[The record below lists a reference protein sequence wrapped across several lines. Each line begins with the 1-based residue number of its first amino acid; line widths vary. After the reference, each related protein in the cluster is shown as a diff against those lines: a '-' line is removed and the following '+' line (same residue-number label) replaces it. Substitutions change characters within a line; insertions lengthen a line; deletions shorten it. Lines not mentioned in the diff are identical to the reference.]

1 MSDKQ
6 IDSGRQ
12 KIVASPNL
20 FEYEKY
26 YHESNERLK
35 FEMCL
40 NYIAQKL
47 TEGGIS
53 VMVGAG
59 FSLNANEGKQQKKE
73 ACYQNWAALL
83 INAYKELYPKCDE
96 ENIEKEILQKGETVV
111 AQEYV
116 KAKGGMREALDIYIE
131 NQFSRIDKNTDNL
144 SLHQRLLELGWVDVM
159 TTNWDDL
166 LERNTAGNGYYPVQ
180 RAKDLRCR
188 KDHRIVKLNGSIRTK
203 EQVDKNE
210 YSFDDCD
217 SCLYIATQSDFD
229 NYKTEHASFFNFM
242 QTKILELPFCLM
254 GFSGRD
260 PNFLYWI
267 KELKRTMT
275 KGGNTEYPNPIF
287 LFDVCPFDP
296 KPSDSEYERA
306 LNQFYR
312 NNNIIRLKVRDYY
325 GLLNAD
331 HELPDSHGK
340 NNNHKELTYFSL
352 NEFIFEEIAR
362 LKNTKLLTD
371 NSDQKYFRIIRE
383 IDFSNGK
390 LSLSDMEKYNSIELF
405 SYYNLVIPRF
415 LISKVQKMADDI
427 ENWTEVHYIFLY
439 RWLLS
444 NYYSLT
450 DLYSVETVEKIV
462 LKFREKDLIKTDAF
476 VFSELILKYYRET
489 ERQKE
494 FDLFCENEG
503 KSANLEEIVFY
514 QKALNCIDRLSYT
527 ELKTLLMQWHPE
539 KREKPNALFILR
551 KMTLLNLFESLRY
564 QNREQKEEIRAL
576 AEAAEKACD
585 KETPQLKHFV
595 AANINYYKKTLNGG
609 LSNPGYR
616 ISETISPDEKIKN
629 PADFLDAF
637 RNHPPESLSFN
648 ESVRYAVTVPMMV
661 DPNKEYFYA
670 VRHINFCEYTGQP
683 VFGLIR
689 NKKVIEMIPGLAESS
704 YHLVK
709 LFAYSLSAFGYD
721 PIEGFLRLVLSKIM
735 RFLPEKT
742 IKHIFNAFFDILKQK
757 LKSGEIIYI
766 YLFLLAEMSKYAD
779 SRTGEPFFD
788 FLFDEIQSPSDDDHQ
803 IRHLISLGYRW
814 GAKSPLT
821 VYIQRLKNKEQFAF
835 LLQWVMR
842 RVREDAPK
850 ETREIFYSEFLY
862 YYQELLRKEDM
873 HSVIRQVFDLKEI
886 RDLLEQDVKDRMQLC
901 LYGYPYLKNDIQK
914 KVKQAYPEMIFT
926 QRDPYFV
933 ILLKSEA
940 VREKVMDAVR
950 KHEMTRFHSPSD
962 YRISDYIN
970 ALHTAE
976 LLSFGDKEEIA
987 RIYLKYYD
995 FYKENPDLL
1004 GRDSD
1009 DRLIFFNSYYSSLNY
1024 ITNEEER
1031 RKSPSIEKTCEV
1043 FREALRSE
1051 LADFLRLE
1059 WLYTPNLQK
1068 FKISYI
1074 RSFRYFR
1081 ALNITKE
1088 YLYIFNAGL
1097 TKVYVQDDREFEA
1110 VIEVIVNAFGDD
1122 EYWHGI
1128 FNNEY
1133 TLSLAL
1139 AILRKFQLSVPYC
1152 YDILFVKAQLKQLAA
1167 ILKEKYHQ
1175 SSDAIEYWIQENPLS
1190 KGE

>member
-1 MSDKQ
+1 MTDKQ

-59 FSLNANEGKQQKKE
+59 FSLNANEGKQQKDE

-83 INAYKELYPKCDE
+83 TNAYKELYPKCDE

-166 LERNTAGNGYYPVQ
+166 LERNPAENGYYPVQ

-188 KDHRIVKLNGSIRTK
+188 KDRRIVKLNGSIRTK

-242 QTKILELPFCLM
+242 QTKILDLPFCLM

-325 GLLNAD
+325 RLLNAD

-371 NSDQKYFRIIRE
+371 NFDQTDFRIIRE

-405 SYYNLVIPRF
+405 SYYNLVIPGF
-415 LISKVQKMADDI
+415 LISKVQEMAGDI

-450 DLYSVETVEKIV
+450 DIYSVETVEKIV
-462 LKFREKDLIKTDAF
+462 LKFREKDLIKTNAF

-514 QKALNCIDRLSYT
+514 QKALNCIDRLRYT

-585 KETPQLKHFV
+585 KDTPQLKHFV

-637 RNHPPESLSFN
+637 RHHTSESLSFN
-648 ESVRYAVTVPMMV
+648 ESVRYEVTVSVMP
-661 DPNKEYFYA
+661 DSNKEYFYA
-670 VRHINFCEYTGQP
+670 VRHLNFCEYTGQP

-709 LFAYSLSAFGYD
+709 LFVYSLSAFGYILNED
-721 PIEGFLRLVLSKIM
+721 YLRLVISKIM

-742 IKHIFNAFFDILKQK
+742 IVSIFDSALNVLKEK
-757 LKSGEIIYI
+757 FKNGDRIRTYI
-766 YLFLLAEMSKYAD
+766 FLLAELSKYTD
-779 SRTGEPFFD
+779 PRTGEPFFD
-788 FLFDEIQSPSDDDHQ
+788 FLFTEIKNPTDVYSQ
-803 IRHLISLGYRW
+803 IRNLISLGRRW
-814 GAKSPLT
+814 GIALPFT
-821 VYIQRLKNKEQFAF
+821 VYIRQLKSKEQFSF
-835 LLQWVMR
+835 ILQWVMS
-842 RVREDAPK
+842 EYIN
-850 ETREIFYSEFLY
+850 EIQTSRNSSTYHFAEYFAY
-862 YYQELLRKEDM
+862 YLELLEHQEMNEEIVK
-873 HSVIRQVFDLKEI
+873 VFNKQEVKDLLAQDRVSKMQLSLYGIIYLDPQIQKEI
-886 RDLLEQDVKDRMQLC
+886 KKHYIDNFSALSDPFFVKLFKSTELKKKVLEMIQNYKFPMNELEYPQTDYIYALFETGLLSIADKEFIAQT
-901 LYGYPYLKNDIQK
+901 YLQK
-914 KVKQAYPEMIFT
+914 KRFFQENSERRGVKLSTF
-926 QRDPYFV
+926 
-933 ILLKSEA
+933 
-940 VREKVMDAVR
+940 
-950 KHEMTRFHSPSD
+950 
-962 YRISDYIN
+962 
-970 ALHTAE
+970 AE
-976 LLSFGDKEEIA
+976 IMFSHLQS
-987 RIYLKYYD
+987 
-995 FYKENPDLL
+995 
-1004 GRDSD
+1004 
-1009 DRLIFFNSYYSSLNY
+1009 LIY

-1031 RKSPSIEKTCEV
+1031 RKSRTIEKTCEV

-1088 YLYIFNAGL
+1088 YLYVFNAGL

-1152 YDILFVKAQLKQLAA
+1152 YDILFVKAQLKQLAT

-1175 SSDAIEYWIQENPLS
+1175 SSDTIEYWIQENPLS